1 MRRSARLALFAGW
14 FAFLGAS
21 RLASA
26 ATLTLDAALTEARSS
41 SPDVAVAKAR
51 VQVASASFASAN
63 KLVATNP
70 TLNFG
75 YGSGAPFGNGGDR
88 VASFGIS
95 QTIEVGGQQ
104 GLRRDAVAAEA
115 EGAEA
120 EGRRIR
126 NELLADVVVAFY
138 GLDTARRTV
147 RFEAEIVTVYEQ
159 MLAAAK
165 LALEKEAGTK
175 LNVLTLEMELAR
187 VRADVATSKA
197 LVGSLEADL
206 AGLLGRTGAVALEPA
221 VDDVPGVADAD
232 VEALVKLGLERR
244 PELAAA
250 RARQRTFRVEGT
262 LARREAWLSPT
273 IGLGVQNERMAFGLE
288 GFRLGAGGVPGL
300 QGIDERRTSLV
311 VSISIPLPIFDPRT
325 RDVARSEASFDLASA
340 EERQAKVKVEAEIRS
355 AAALTKGAG
364 EAFRM
369 LESAWKSTDDAAAAY
384 RESFAKRQ
392 IVLSEALLGEE
403 RVLRARLAYLAARG
417 SYLRAKALLG
427 RATGEWGG

>member
-1 MRRSARLALFAGW
+1 MKRSARLAAYVGIFTL
-14 FAFLGAS
+14 LGGLG
-21 RLASA
+21 RASA
-26 ATLTLDAALTEARSS
+26 ATLTLDAALTEARAS

-75 YGSGAPFGNGGDR
+75 YGTGAPFGDGGDR
-88 VASFGIS
+88 VLSFGLS

-104 GLRRDAVAAEA
+104 GLRRDAVAAES

-120 EGRRIR
+120 DARRVR

-138 GLDTARRTV
+138 GLDGARRTV
-147 RFEAEIVTVYEQ
+147 RFQAELVTVYEQ
-159 MLAAAK
+159 MLAGAK
-165 LALEKEAGTK
+165 LAFEKEAGTK
-175 LNVLTLEMELAR
+175 LDVLTLEMEVAR
-187 VRADVATSKA
+187 VRADLATSRGLA
-197 LVGSLEADL
+197 ASLEADL
-206 AGLLGRTGAVALEPA
+206 AGLLGRTGAPAIEPTVEDVPA
-221 VDDVPGVADAD
+221 VADLDVDT
-232 VEALVKLGLERR
+232 LVKLGLERR

-250 RARQRTFRVEGT
+250 RARQRSFRIEGT

-273 IGLGVQNERMAFGLE
+273 IGLGVQNERMAFGLG
-288 GFRLGAGGVPGL
+288 GFQLAPGGVPGL
-300 QGIDERRTSLV
+300 LGIDERRTSLV
-311 VSISIPLPIFDPRT
+311 VSLSIPLPLFDPRT
-325 RDVARSEASFDLASA
+325 RDVARSAASFDLASA

-355 AAALTKGAG
+355 AAALAKGAG
-364 EAFRM
+364 VSFQTLEAAR
-369 LESAWKSTDDAAAAY
+369 KTTDDAAAAY

-392 IVLSEALLGEE
+392 IVLNDALLGEE

-417 SYLRAKALLG
+417 NYLRARALLG